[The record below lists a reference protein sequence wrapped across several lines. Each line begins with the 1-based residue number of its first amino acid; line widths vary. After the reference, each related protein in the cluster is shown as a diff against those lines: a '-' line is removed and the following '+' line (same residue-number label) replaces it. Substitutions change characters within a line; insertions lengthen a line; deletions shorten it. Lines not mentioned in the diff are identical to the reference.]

1 MKSHILITL
10 LILAFFSLQSCS
22 TLKKGF
28 SSEKKKSVD
37 EFLVEK
43 KSPLVMPP
51 EFGELPVP
59 GGSQNE
65 NIDDNDIRSLL
76 SSDLKNTTLKTK
88 TNQKQSTLEG
98 LIMEKIKN

>member
-10 LILAFFSLQSCS
+10 LILSFFSLQSCS

-28 SSEKKKSVD
+28 SSEKKNSVD

-76 SSDLKNTTLKTK
+76 SSDSKNTTLKTK